1 MDYKDTLFMGKTDF
15 EMRGNL
21 NTKEPN
27 IQKKWYAMHLYEKV
41 LKKNENKKRIYLA

>member
-21 NTKEPN
+21 NTKS
-27 IQKKWYAMHLYEKV
+27 LTF
-41 LKKNENKKRIYLA
+41 KRNGMQCIYMKRF